1 MSYIQTERQIAIS
14 TPLGEDALLLRS
26 FTGYEAISQ
35 LFRFDLDLLSEK
47 PAISFDSIVGKT
59 VTLNAVLADGSE
71 RYWSGYV
78 SRFTQGANDG
88 RFTSYRAEM
97 VPWLWFLTRTAD
109 CRIFQNKKAPDII
122 QATFQDLGFTD
133 FSLRLHGNFVERDYC
148 VQYRET
154 DFNFVSRLIEEE
166 GIYYFFE
173 HANGKH
179 TLVLAN
185 DPGEHKPCAHQ
196 STVRYELTAGGW
208 QDDDVV
214 LECSAQQ
221 EFRTGA
227 WAHTDYN
234 FETPSTSLM
243 VQASGKNKYEIYD
256 YPGEYRKRGEGDSLA
271 HIRLE
276 EQTTPTFVVQG
287 MSDCRAFTSGYK
299 FDLIDHYRIDLNQ
312 SYVLTAVR
320 HTASIGSSYGGSG
333 GFSDGEPSYR
343 NSFECIPAK
352 TTFRPQRNTP
362 QPVVQGCQSAVVV
375 GPAGEEIY
383 TDKYGRVK
391 VQFHWDREGKMNEN
405 SSCWVRVSY
414 PWAGKGWG
422 GLNIPRIG
430 QEVIVDFLEGNPDQP
445 IIIGRVYNA
454 QQMPPFG
461 LPAGGVVSGFKSN
474 STKGG
479 GGYNEV
485 SLNDTKGTELIQ
497 IHGQY
502 DMDTK
507 IEHDER
513 VNVGNNRTE
522 SVGVDESITIGN
534 NPTEKVGTDEKIT
547 IGSNRTESVGANEKI
562 TIGSNRTESV
572 GANENITIASNRT
585 ESVGSSETVT
595 VAATRTHN
603 VGVNDMLNVGAAQE
617 VTVGGLQAITVGAA
631 RAVTVGIAQ
640 TVQIGTSLSETIGTN
655 RTEKIGANQKVDIG
669 ADLTE
674 KIGANHTA
682 EIGSD
687 RTTKIGGKLKETV
700 GGDHTNEVTGKRTTK
715 IGTDDSLDVGGKLHI
730 KAASE
735 IVLETGSSKIVMKSG
750 GQIEITGMNIK
761 INGSTAVKAESVSI
775 NIEASG
781 VNTIKGS
788 LVKIN

>member
-1 MSYIQTERQIAIS
+1 MSYTQTDRIISIS
-14 TPLGEDALLLRS
+14 TPLGNDALLLRA

-47 PAISFDSIVGKT
+47 PSISFDSIVGKP

-78 SRFTQGANDG
+78 SRFAQGANDG

-122 QATFQDLGFTD
+122 QAIFQDLGFTD

-154 DFNFVSRLIEEE
+154 DFNFVSRLMEEE

-185 DPGEHKPCAHQ
+185 DPGEHKPCPHQ

-214 LECSAQQ
+214 LDCSAQQ

-343 NSFECIPAK
+343 NSFECIPFS
-352 TTFRPQRNTP
+352 TPFRPPRVTRRP
-362 QPVVQGCQSAVVV
+362 FVQGCQTAVVV

-461 LPAGGVVSGFKSN
+461 LPGGAVVSGFKSN

-479 GGYNEV
+479 GGYNEI

-522 SVGVDESITIGN
+522 GVGVDESITIGN
-534 NPTEKVGTDEKIT
+534 NRTEKVGVDESIT
-547 IGSNRTESVGANEKI
+547 IGSNRTRKVGANESI
-562 TIGSNRTESV
+562 TIGSNRTRHV
-572 GANENITIASNRT
+572 GANETVTIASNSTKSVGASESTTIGSSRT
-585 ESVGSSETVT
+585 EMVGSTETVT
-595 VAATRTHN
+595 VALMRTHN
-603 VGVNDMLNVGAAQE
+603 IGVNDMLNVGAAQE
-617 VTVGGLQAITVGAA
+617 VSVGGLQAITVALA
-631 RAVTVGIAQ
+631 RTKSVGLAETETIGLAKTVTVG
-640 TVQIGTSLSETIGTN
+640 TDRKTSIG
-655 RTEKIGANQKVDIG
+655 K
-669 ADLTE
+669 
-674 KIGANHTA
+674 
-682 EIGSD
+682 
-687 RTTKIGGKLKETV
+687 
-700 GGDHTNEVTGKRTTK
+700 
-715 IGTDDSLDVGGKLHI
+715 DDSLQVGKNIVVNAGDSILFKTGDASILLKKDGTVVIEGKDI
-730 KAASE
+730 
-735 IVLETGSSKIVMKSG
+735 
-750 GQIEITGMNIK
+750 
-761 INGSTAVKAESVSI
+761 
-775 NIEASG
+775 
-781 VNTIKGS
+781 TIKGS
-788 LVKIN
+788 GKIVAKADGDMILKGQKIGQN

>member
-1 MSYIQTERQIAIS
+1 MMSYIQAERQIAIS

-59 VTLNAVLADGSE
+59 VTLTAVLADGSD

-122 QATFQDLGFTD
+122 QTVCQALAFSD
-133 FSLRLHGNFVERDYC
+133 FSLRLHGNFVEREYC
-148 VQYRET
+148 VQYRES
-154 DFNFVSRLIEEE
+154 DFNFVSRLMEEE
-166 GIYYFFE
+166 GIFYFFE
-173 HANGKH
+173 HADGKH

-185 DPGEHKPCAHQ
+185 DPAEHKPCPHQ

-208 QDDDVV
+208 QEDDVV
-214 LECSAQQ
+214 LDCFAHQ

-256 YPGEYRKRGEGDSLA
+256 FPGEYRKRGEGDSLA
-271 HIRLE
+271 RIRLE

-287 MSDCRAFTSGYK
+287 MSDCRGFTPGYK

-312 SYVLTAVR
+312 SYVLTLVR
-320 HTASIGSSYGGSG
+320 HTASLGSSYGGAVGSG
-333 GFSDGEPSYR
+333 EGDPSYR

-352 TTFRPQRNTP
+352 TTFRPPRRTP
-362 QPVVQGCQSAVVV
+362 QPFVQGCQSAVVV

-414 PWAGKGWG
+414 PWGGKVWG

-430 QEVIVDFLEGNPDQP
+430 HELIVDFLEGKPDQP

-461 LPAGGVVSGFKSN
+461 PPGGAVVSGFKSN

-479 GGYNEV
+479 GGYNEI

-497 IHGQY
+497 VHGQY

-534 NPTEKVGTDEKIT
+534 NRTEKVGVDESIT
-547 IGSNRTESVGANEKI
+547 IGSNRTRKVGANE
-562 TIGSNRTESV
+562 TV
-572 GANENITIASNRT
+572 TIASNSTKSVGASESTTIGSSRT
-585 ESVGSSETVT
+585 EMVGSTETVT
-595 VAATRTHN
+595 VALMRTHN
-603 VGVNDMLNVGAAQE
+603 IGVNDMLNVGAAQE
-617 VTVGGLQAITVGAA
+617 VSVGGLQAITVALA
-631 RAVTVGIAQ
+631 RTKSVGLAEAETIGLAKTVTVG
-640 TVQIGTSLSETIGTN
+640 TDRKTSIG
-655 RTEKIGANQKVDIG
+655 K
-669 ADLTE
+669 
-674 KIGANHTA
+674 
-682 EIGSD
+682 
-687 RTTKIGGKLKETV
+687 
-700 GGDHTNEVTGKRTTK
+700 
-715 IGTDDSLDVGGKLHI
+715 DDSLQVGKNLVVSAGDSILFKTGDASILLKKDGTVVIEGKDI
-730 KAASE
+730 
-735 IVLETGSSKIVMKSG
+735 
-750 GQIEITGMNIK
+750 
-761 INGSTAVKAESVSI
+761 
-775 NIEASG
+775 
-781 VNTIKGS
+781 TIKGS
-788 LVKIN
+788 GKIVAKADGDMVLKGQKIGQN